1 MLLRTNAI
9 ASSLIG
15 AARSARLGTRGNA
28 AVETVSG
35 YSGMRAA
42 GSGAAEGA
50 VAIVGSAV
58 GWIESVGWTESVAW
72 TAALGSALAGAAPL
86 GAHAVAANVTTRKAA
101 WSRTPT
107 R

>member
-35 YSGMRAA
+35 YSGTRAA

-50 VAIVGSAV
+50 AGNVAATVGSAV
-58 GWIESVGWTESVAW
+58 AWTESVAW

-86 GAHAVAANVTTRKAA
+86 GAHAVAASVTTRKAA